1 MELPPLIRNPRYA
14 LLDAFRGVA
23 CLMVVLHHA
32 GFALLAGETP
42 EPGAFEEVGRWL
54 NLVLRRLD
62 LGVPLFFV
70 ISGYCIAASVDA
82 TRRRGSSPARF
93 VARRV
98 WRIYPPYW
106 AALAW
111 FLLVTIGLQRLGLE
125 RLLCC
130 HSPFGLEL
138 ILPQDLTAP
147 QWAGNVTLTETWRH
161 LVGGGPAK
169 IFTRV
174 AWSLCF
180 EEQFYFLCFLL
191 LIVASKRLFSA
202 MGWLTLAIVLVRVAA
217 ADVGM
222 IRYLEGTFVDL
233 WHQFAVGLAV
243 YWRLNVPSEPWKDRA
258 VEAALV
264 GMAVVGF
271 SARIPNQPVAYSTG
285 TTALFGLLL
294 IGLKD
299 RDAWICSR
307 SWMRPM
313 TFLGRRSYSVYLY
326 HLPVTTVGTFGMHEL
341 GITDFW
347 PRALVTVP
355 LVSTLAVL
363 ISCGFFQLVERHFLN
378 PPIVGP
384 SRPTAGAGHPLAG
397 ESGARPGGG

>member
-1 MELPPLIRNPRYA
+1 MEFPPLIRNPRYA

-32 GFALLAGETP
+32 GFALLPGES
-42 EPGAFEEVGRWL
+42 PGAGAFAEAGRWL
-54 NLVLRRLD
+54 NVVLRRLD

-106 AALAW
+106 AALGW

-130 HSPFGLEL
+130 HSPYGLEL

-147 QWAGNVTLTETWRH
+147 QWLGNVTLTESWRH

-191 LIVASKRLFSA
+191 LILASRRLFEA

-222 IRYLEGTFVDL
+222 IQNLEGTFVDL

-243 YWRLNVPSEPWKDRA
+243 YWRLNVPSESWKDRA
-258 VEAALV
+258 VEAALA

-271 SARIPNQPVAYSTG
+271 TARIPNQPVAYSTG
-285 TTALFGLLL
+285 VTALFGLLL
-294 IGLKD
+294 IALRG
-299 RDAWICSR
+299 RDDWLCSR
-307 SWMRPM
+307 AWMGPLK
-313 TFLGRRSYSVYLY
+313 FLGRRSYSVYLY
-326 HLPVTTVGTFGMHEL
+326 HLPVTTVGTFGLHEL
-341 GITDFW
+341 GLTGFW
-347 PRALVTVP
+347 TRALVTVP
-355 LVSTLAVL
+355 LVSLAAVL
-363 ISCGFFQLVERHFLN
+363 VSCGFFWLVERHFLN

-384 SRPTAGAGHPLAG
+384 PGGKAWARIPLAG
-397 ESGARPGGG
+397 ESAAPSRGE